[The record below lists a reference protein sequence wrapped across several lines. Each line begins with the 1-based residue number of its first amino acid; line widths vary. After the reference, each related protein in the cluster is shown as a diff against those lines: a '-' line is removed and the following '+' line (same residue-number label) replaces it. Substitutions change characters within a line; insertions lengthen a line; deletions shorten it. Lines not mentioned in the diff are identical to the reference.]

1 LLIYWQR
8 LSIAR
13 YRIFAEA
20 CQGEEVT
27 EVIVVV
33 AVQEDRIEVKVKAGL
48 ISVPGRSKTEM
59 VEFLDGSS

>member
-1 LLIYWQR
+1 ME
-8 LSIAR
+8 
-13 YRIFAEA
+13 FDGV

-33 AVQEDRIEVKVKAGL
+33 TVQEDRIEVKVEADL
-48 ISVPGRSKTEM
+48 VSMPDRSKTEG